1 MIESID
7 IKKLSPMMRQ
17 YVEIKNDHKNH
28 LLFFRLGDFY
38 ELFFDDAI
46 LASKELEIT
55 LTGKECGLA
64 ERAPMCGIPY
74 HSVDIYIKKLINKG
88 FKIAICEQTDK
99 IDSQTK
105 LVKRDVVRIITP
117 GTIFESDMLEDGVNN
132 YICSIFLSGTSF
144 GVCFADV
151 STGVVH
157 ITHIDSSNVSL
168 DIIDELG
175 RFNPSE
181 ILYND
186 EISELEEVGTYL
198 TKQLKCIGELVKS
211 SAYDH
216 DLCAKLI
223 RQQFDKIPSEVI
235 NSELCVK
242 SLGALIAY
250 LKETQKSG
258 VKRLIDLIYY
268 NEHQYMGLDSYARRN
283 LELTKTIMT
292 GQKQRSLLWIL
303 DKTKT
308 AMGKRLIRK
317 LVEQPLINP
326 VQITRRLDA
335 VEALMKNAMLRDDIV
350 EILSKIY
357 DLERLMTKVIYGSIN
372 PRELKALSQTIG
384 EFPNIKNKLELVPN
398 FLLQNINKR
407 IVDMKNVYELLESAL
422 VDEPPVNLKDG
433 GVVREGFHSE
443 LDEIRNI
450 RENAKEMLLSIEARE
465 REKTGISKL
474 RINYNKVFGYYIE
487 ITKSFLDKV
496 PKYYI
501 RKQTLTSSERFI
513 TQELKE
519 YEEKI
524 LTSSERSVKIEQEI
538 FEELKNVVAKRL
550 AQIQATAKSI
560 AILDVLCSFS
570 AVAQLNRYTKPQI
583 SAGSELIIK
592 NGRHP
597 VVEAILD
604 MPFVSNDTT
613 LDCDKNKMMVITGP
627 NMAGKST
634 YMRQVAIIV
643 LMAQMGSFVPAEFA
657 RIGVVD
663 QIFTRIGASDDLTA
677 GKSTF
682 MVEMSEV
689 AQILKNATS
698 KSLVVLDEIGRGTS
712 TFDGMSIAKAVAE
725 HIISQK
731 NLGCKTLFST
741 HYHEL
746 TSLENELCGVL
757 NYNIAVKKRGDDITF
772 LRKIVRGGVDDSYGI
787 AVAKLAGI
795 PQSVIQRAN
804 VILKQLEDESGKN
817 FVENEGSKRDEP
829 EQMTLLNDNEA
840 KVLDILKNIS
850 LDTLTPIEAMNI
862 LYDAKKHLD

>member
-474 RINYNKVFGYYIE
+474 RINYNRVFGYYIE

>member
-17 YVEIKNDHKNH
+17 YVEIKNDHKNY

-524 LTSSERSVKIEQEI
+524 LTSSERSIKIEQEI

-817 FVENEGSKRDEP
+817 FVENEGAKRDEP
-829 EQMTLLNDNEA
+829 EQMTILNDNEA

-862 LYDAKKHLD
+862 LYDARKHLD

>member
-450 RENAKEMLLSIEARE
+450 RENAKEMLLSIEERE

-524 LTSSERSVKIEQEI
+524 LTSGERSVKIEQEI

>member
-17 YVEIKNDHKNH
+17 YVEIKNDHKNY

-74 HSVDIYIKKLINKG
+74 HSVDMYIKKLINKG

-168 DIIDELG
+168 DMIDELG

-211 SAYDH
+211 GAYDH

-283 LELTKTIMT
+283 LELTKTIIT

-326 VQITRRLDA
+326 VQITRRHDA

-433 GVVREGFHSE
+433 GVIREGFHSE

-474 RINYNKVFGYYIE
+474 RINYNRVFGYYIE

-496 PKYYI
+496 PKYYT

-524 LTSSERSVKIEQEI
+524 LTSSERSIKIEQEI

-550 AQIQATAKSI
+550 VQIQATAKSI
-560 AILDVLCSFS
+560 AMLDVLCSFS

-725 HIISQK
+725 HIINQK
-731 NLGCKTLFST
+731 KLGCKTLFAT

-817 FVENEGSKRDEP
+817 FVENDGAKRDEP

>member
-1 MIESID
+1 MLESID
-7 IKKLSPMMRQ
+7 INKLSPMMRQ
-17 YVEIKNDHKNH
+17 YVEIKNGHKNH

-74 HSVDIYIKKLINKG
+74 HSVDMYIKKLIKKG

-117 GTIFESDMLEDGVNN
+117 GTVFESDMLEEGVNN
-132 YICSIFLSGTSF
+132 YICSIFLAGCSF
-144 GVCFADV
+144 SVCFADI

-168 DIIDELG
+168 DIINELG

-186 EISELEEVGTYL
+186 EISGLADVGIYL

-211 SAYDH
+211 EEYDH
-216 DLCAKLI
+216 DVCAKLI
-223 RQQFDKIPSEVI
+223 RQQFDKIPSDVI
-235 NSELCVK
+235 NSGLCVK

-268 NEHQYMGLDSYARRN
+268 NEHQYMGLDSHARRN

-317 LVEQPLINP
+317 MVEQPLINP
-326 VQITRRLDA
+326 VQITRRHDA
-335 VEALMKNAMLRDDIV
+335 VEALMKSPMLRDDIV
-350 EILSKIY
+350 EILSRIY

-384 EFPNIKNKLELVPN
+384 EFPNIKNKLELISD

-433 GVVREGFHSE
+433 GVIREGFHSE

-474 RINYNKVFGYYIE
+474 RINYNRVFGYYIE

-524 LTSSERSVKIEQEI
+524 LNSSERSIKIEQEI
-538 FEELKNVVAKRL
+538 FDELKNVVAKRL

-560 AILDVLCSFS
+560 AMLDVLCSFS
-570 AVAQLNRYTKPQI
+570 IVAQLNRYTKPQM
-583 SAGSELIIK
+583 SSGSELIIK
-592 NGRHP
+592 SGRHP

-613 LDCDKNKMMVITGP
+613 LDCDKNKMMIITGP

-725 HIISQK
+725 HIMNEK
-731 NLGCKTLFST
+731 KLGCKTLFAT

-746 TSLENELCGVL
+746 TSLEDELLGVL

-795 PQSVIQRAN
+795 PQRVIKRAN
-804 VILKQLEDESGKN
+804 VILKELENDSGKN
-817 FVENEGSKRDEP
+817 FVENDDAKRGEP
-829 EQMTLLNDNEA
+829 EQMTLLNDNET
-840 KVLDILKNIS
+840 KVLDILRNIS

-862 LYDAKKHLD
+862 LYDAKKRLN

>member
-17 YVEIKNDHKNH
+17 YVEIKNGHKNH

-524 LTSSERSVKIEQEI
+524 LTSSERSIKIEQEI

-817 FVENEGSKRDEP
+817 FVENEGAKRDEP
-829 EQMTLLNDNEA
+829 EQMTILNDNEA

-862 LYDAKKHLD
+862 LYDARKHLD